1 MLDPS
6 EDTGLGELNDEIGFT
21 QSIGS
26 QCQDED
32 GKVYEEVMITVRDQG
47 RMTDF
52 FLRIMDLVVMFYPL
66 LASIYSKVIWDCRT
80 FTYPRVRNQQN

>member
-80 FTYPRVRNQQN
+80 FTYPRDRNQQN